1 MIEQFAKL
9 SVQGRC
15 FPVTTSFC
23 FFSNSDERLSLIY
36 GSNGSGKST
45 LSRAF
50 NMLPSSADSD
60 ISVTASD
67 ANGNPLTFPTLH
79 PIAVFNEDYID
90 ANVKIDD
97 DGLGSIVLLG
107 KHVELE
113 TQIVAAQQAIDS
125 AVQELSAADSALAPF
140 VKRSNVSSPEYH
152 WESIKSILTSAARK
166 RRTIEKD
173 LLQIN

>member
-15 FPVTTSFC
+15 FPATTSFC
-23 FFSNSDERLSLIY
+23 FFCKSDERLSLIY

-50 NMLPSSADSD
+50 NVLSSPADSD

-67 ANGNPLTFPTLH
+67 ANGNPLTFPTLP

-107 KHVELE
+107 EHIELE

-125 AVQELSAADSALAPF
+125 ATQGLSAADSALAPF
-140 VKRSNVSSPEYH
+140 VQRSNVSSPEYH
-152 WESIKSILTSAARK
+152 WESIKSILR
-166 RRTIEKD
+166 
-173 LLQIN
+173 